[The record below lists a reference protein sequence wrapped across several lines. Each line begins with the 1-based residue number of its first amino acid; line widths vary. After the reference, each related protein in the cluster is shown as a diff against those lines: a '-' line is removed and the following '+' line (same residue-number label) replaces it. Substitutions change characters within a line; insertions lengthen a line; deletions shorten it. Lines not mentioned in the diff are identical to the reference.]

1 MSKNATQS
9 YILFQLMKAGNVIS
23 KETISK
29 ELGIV
34 LMSVPVYIH
43 ELKKQFKAEVI
54 SVRDGRKVIG
64 YKLVSKNI
72 TVPQHRKNSILV
84 DKPEKVK
91 KSKSSKNTI
100 MVSEDGELPVLDKD
114 AEITQIGEREFADIA
129 DSLGVSHGGHGYE

>member
-9 YILFQLMKAGNVIS
+9 HILFQLMKAGDVVS

-29 ELGIV
+29 TLGIV

-43 ELKKQFKAEVI
+43 ELKKQFKAEVL

-84 DKPEKVK
+84 EKPVKVAK
-91 KSKSSKNTI
+91 PKTS
-100 MVSEDGELPVLDKD
+100 VSEDGELPTLDKD

-129 DSLGVSHGGHGYE
+129 DSLGVSNGGHSFE